1 MRKTTLQIKKT
12 RVNGDLFYQVT
23 VPQQNGGRVRRTFK
37 DRNEAQTFF
46 ELSKVQVE
54 NHGTAALSIS
64 DKLRVMAT
72 DAERRLAPFGKT
84 IHDAVEHYLAHLKAV
99 AGSKSVRDV
108 VDALLT
114 SKTADGASS
123 RYLGDLRVRLSR
135 FAVTFGDRMIASIGT
150 AEIESW
156 IRSLGVSGVTRN
168 SYRRRLSTL
177 FAFAESNQWLV
188 QSPIAT
194 VAKAKEKPAPCGILT
209 PEQISALLHAA
220 TLETLPYWAIGAFA
234 GLRSAELERLEWQD
248 LDFESGIITVAA
260 SKAKT
265 ASRRI
270 IEMAENLR
278 AWLAPYAG
286 NSGPVCPT
294 GLRKRLEADRASA
307 GITDWPNNALR
318 HSFGSYRLAFSQ
330 NAAQTSMEMGNS
342 PQMVFRHYR
351 ELVKPKTAAQWWSI
365 APAAAENVIALKA

>member
-1 MRKTTLQIKKT
+1 MRKTALRLKKT
-12 RVNGDLFYQVT
+12 RINGDLYWQVT
-23 VPQQNGGRVRRTFK
+23 VPQQGGGRVRRTFK
-37 DRNEAQTFF
+37 DRNEAQTFLD
-46 ELSKVQVE
+46 LSKVQVE

-72 DAERRLAPFGKT
+72 EAERKLAPYGKT
-84 IHDAVEHYLAHLKAV
+84 IRDAVEHYLAHLKSV
-99 AGSKSVRDV
+99 AGSKPVREV
-108 VDALLT
+108 VAALLREIA
-114 SKTADGASS
+114 ADGASKRHKLDLSS
-123 RYLGDLRVRLSR
+123 RLNR
-135 FAVTFGDRMIASIGT
+135 FAVDFGERMIADISAQEIG
-150 AEIESW
+150 AW
-156 IRSLGVSGVTRN
+156 LRGLNVSGITRN
-168 SYRRRLSTL
+168 GYRLRLSNL
-177 FAFAESNQWLV
+177 FAFAKSNQWLQV
-188 QSPIAT
+188 SPIST
-194 VAKAKEKPAPCGILT
+194 VKKAKETPSPCGILT

-234 GLRSAELERLEWQD
+234 GLRSAEIQRLEWQD

-270 IEMAENLR
+270 IEMAKNLR

-294 GLRKRLEADRASA
+294 GLRKKLEADRARA

-318 HSFGSYRLAFSQ
+318 HSFGSYRLAATQ

>member
-1 MRKTTLQIKKT
+1 MRKTALRLKKT
-12 RVNGDLFYQVT
+12 RINGDLYWQVT
-23 VPQQNGGRVRRTFK
+23 VPQQGGGRVRRTFK
-37 DRNEAQTFF
+37 DRNEAQTFLD
-46 ELSKVQVE
+46 LSKVQVE
-54 NHGTAALSIS
+54 NHGKAALSIS

-72 DAERRLAPFGKT
+72 EAERKLAPYGKT
-84 IHDAVEHYLAHLKAV
+84 IRDAVEHYLAHLKSV
-99 AGSKSVRDV
+99 AGSKPVREV
-108 VDALLT
+108 VAALIQ
-114 SKTADGASS
+114 SKQADGASS
-123 RYLGDLRVRLSR
+123 RYLGDLHARLSR
-135 FAVTFGDRMIASIGT
+135 FAVTFGERMIAGIST
-150 AEIESW
+150 AEIDGW
-156 IRSLGVSGVTRN
+156 LRNLGVSGLTRN
-168 SYRRRLSTL
+168 SYRLRLSIL
-177 FAFAESNQWLV
+177 FSFAESNHWLV
-188 QSPIAT
+188 QSPIEKVT
-194 VAKAKEKPAPCGILT
+194 KAKVQSAPCGILT
-209 PEQISALLHAA
+209 PAQISALLHAA

-234 GLRSAELERLEWQD
+234 GLRSAEIERLEWQD

-294 GLRKRLEADRASA
+294 GLRKKLEADRARA

-318 HSFGSYRLAFSQ
+318 HSFGSYRLAATQ